1 MDFQEIISKFNRYW
15 AKQGCCALPPGGPA
29 APGEL
34 LREPGPAALAGAV
47 GPAAGGLFGGRY
59 LYQVLFKP
67 PPRDIRR
74 LFLDSFRAAGIDR
87 SEHDVRWEDF
97 DGGPADAAPRG
108 WTVLLDGLELARFTY
123 LFSAGAAGPRAA
135 ELLFGLERLAL
146 ASQRRRDT
154 SALEWA
160 GRLTYGE
167 LHRALGK
174 EAP

>member
-1 MDFQEIISKFNRYW
+1 MDFQEIIFKLNRYW

-47 GPAAGGLFGGRY
+47 GPAADGLFGGRY

-74 LFLDSFRAAGIDR
+74 LFLDSFKAAGIDR
-87 SEHDVRWEDF
+87 SEHDVRWEDL
-97 DGGPADAAPRG
+97 DREQAGLSSCG

-123 LFSAGAAGPRAA
+123 LRRAGAGEPQAA
-135 ELLFGLERLAL
+135 ELLFGLERAAL
-146 ASQRRRDT
+146 ASQRRRDPA
-154 SALEWA
+154 ALAWA

-167 LHRALGK
+167 LHRGLGK
-174 EAP
+174 EAR

>member
-1 MDFQEIISKFNRYW
+1 MDFQEIIFKFNRYW

-34 LREPGPAALAGAV
+34 LREPSPAALAG
-47 GPAAGGLFGGRY
+47 PAAGALFGGRY

-67 PPRDIRR
+67 PPNDIRR
-74 LFLDSFRAAGIDR
+74 LFLDSFKAAGIDR

-97 DGGPADAAPRG
+97 DGGPAAPARG
-108 WTVLLDGLELARFTY
+108 WMVLLDGTELARFTY
-123 LFSAGAAGPRAA
+123 LFSDGAAGPRAA
-135 ELLFGLERLAL
+135 ELLFGLERVAL
-146 ASQRRRDT
+146 ASQRRRDA
-154 SALEWA
+154 SALAWA

-167 LHRALGK
+167 LHRGLGK